1 MSMTDTI
8 TIRSHSSS
16 NSPVLRKNNRQGNSR
31 KTIEPY
37 KQSSTRP
44 GLAVSQA
51 RTPATKD
58 TSSSQ
63 AGVNSKLTE
72 SPIARRH
79 KVLSFVSQSNRETD
93 CKVFQN
99 ITRADYDYIS
109 CKIEDCPARPRLEYN
124 CDTHTLVIEMP
135 SPIHEAIIKVI
146 SKSLERLDLVLQD
159 FIAEELLSSDTHTN
173 LTIDGDTVKCIPD
186 ILHMVTT
193 LTDPPI
199 VINPVMGE
207 VAVSQPRADLLQRL
221 RDRLKEFPGIVLLFI
236 AEVQERVHYTSP
248 AESSQ
253 AWIHLQKK
261 KLLTSDAF
269 LSSRTGPRSLKKPM
283 DIVVEKH
290 PWHAMASV
298 HLQVWVQNNSGHIEL
313 DTRDPELTA
322 RGELFPNKS
331 MDKVTRMME
340 RGLSR
345 MRDKYAELA
354 RKASPNVDVSAL
366 LEARV
371 TLPFTWDAMLSKL
384 AFASMAMAYSR
395 YKSWYMGSRPGGT
408 KRTADEAFDAEVTG
422 KRTAD
427 EAFDSGPARN
437 TRSLTRARTDALAR
451 SRSVP

>member
-16 NSPVLRKNNRQGNSR
+16 NSHVLRKNNRQGNSR
-31 KTIEPY
+31 KTIKPY
-37 KQSSTRP
+37 KRSSTRP
-44 GLAVSQA
+44 GLAASQA
-51 RTPATKD
+51 RTPVTKD
-58 TSSSQ
+58 TSSYQ
-63 AGVNSKLTE
+63 LEATLRGVNSKLTE

-79 KVLSFVSQSNRETD
+79 RVLSFVSQSNCETD

-99 ITRADYDYIS
+99 ITRADYDYIF

-146 SKSLERLDLVLQD
+146 SKSLEHLDLVLQD

-173 LTIDGDTVKCIPD
+173 LTVDGDTVKCIPD
-186 ILHMVTT
+186 ILHMVAT

-221 RDRLKEFPGIVLLFI
+221 RDRLKEFRGIVLLFI
-236 AEVQERVHYTSP
+236 AEVQERIHYTSP
-248 AESSQ
+248 TESSQ
-253 AWIHLQKK
+253 AWIKLQKK

-269 LSSRTGPRSLKKPM
+269 LSDRTGPRSLKN
-283 DIVVEKH
+283 
-290 PWHAMASV
+290 PWTLWLKSTPGMR
-298 HLQVWVQNNSGHIEL
+298 WK
-313 DTRDPELTA
+313 
-322 RGELFPNKS
+322 ELFPNKS
-331 MDKVTRMME
+331 MDKVTRMIE

-366 LEARV
+366 LEAHV
-371 TLPFTWDAMLSKL
+371 TLPFTWDTMLSKL

-395 YKSWYMGSRPGGT
+395 YKCWYMGSRGT
-408 KRTADEAFDAEVTG
+408 KHTVDEAFDAEVTG
-422 KRTAD
+422 KRTVD

-437 TRSLTRARTDALAR
+437 THSLTRAHTDALAR